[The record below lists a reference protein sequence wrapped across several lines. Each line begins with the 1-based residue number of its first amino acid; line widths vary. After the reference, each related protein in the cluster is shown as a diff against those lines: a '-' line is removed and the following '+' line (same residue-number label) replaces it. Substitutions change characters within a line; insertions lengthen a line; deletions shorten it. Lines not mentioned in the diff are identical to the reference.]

1 MQQPVLRAI
10 SLFGISCLVGTVF
23 SGAAVAG
30 QAGDALATSAFSLH
44 SVYPMAATGLVQ
56 TSESTTITTRTSSSG
71 WNLSG
76 PYFLRSA
83 DPEPVGQIDVRFIYG
98 YATASEKSDTHD
110 FGLEIEWG
118 ISEGLGFI
126 FESGVELGNGDV
138 KGNGDITIGFHT
150 KFWDEDGLLPA
161 FAMRNHGRFPTGYHD
176 SSGVDYIGRGLF
188 TWTLMPDKLRL
199 HFNPFLKSI
208 NGNLG
213 HDGTHFRWGAA
224 VGFDCRMS
232 DDLLMTLAYK
242 HETSETEGNRNSHS
256 VEWGADWKFASNQKL
271 GLAAELGL
279 DGDDDGSNFEFRIS
293 YILII
298 GG

>member
-1 MQQPVLRAI
+1 MQQPILRAV
-10 SLFGISCLVGTVF
+10 SLFGISCFVGTIF

-30 QAGDALATSAFSLH
+30 QPGDALATSAFSLRN
-44 SVYPMAATGLVQ
+44 VYPMAATGLVQ

-83 DPEPVGQIDVRFIYG
+83 DPEPVGEIEVKFIYD
-98 YATASEKSDTHD
+98 YATTSDESDDHE
-110 FGLEIEWG
+110 FELEIEWG
-118 ISEGLGFI
+118 ISEGLEFI
-126 FESGVELGNGDV
+126 FETGVEIGDGGVDGNGDV
-138 KGNGDITIGFHT
+138 TIGFHT

-161 FAMRNHGRFPTGYHD
+161 FAMRNHGRFPTGYHSD
-176 SSGVDYIGRGLF
+176 GVDYIGRGLF
-188 TWTLMPDKLRL
+188 TWTLVPDKLRL
-199 HFNPFLKSI
+199 EFNPFLKSI

-213 HDGTHFRWGAA
+213 DDGRHFQWGAA
-224 VGFDCRMS
+224 VGFDYRMS

-242 HETSETEGNRNSHS
+242 HETSDAEHHRNNHS
-256 VEWGADWKFASNQKL
+256 VEWGADWRIASNQKL

-279 DGDDDGSNFEFRIS
+279 DGDDSGSNFEFRVS
-293 YILII
+293 YIIEI

>member
-1 MQQPVLRAI
+1 
-10 SLFGISCLVGTVF
+10 
-23 SGAAVAG
+23 
-30 QAGDALATSAFSLH
+30 
-44 SVYPMAATGLVQ
+44 MAATGLVQ
-56 TSESTTITTRTSSSG
+56 TSESTTITTRTSSTG

-83 DPEPVGQIDVRFIYG
+83 DPEPVGEIEVKFIYG
-98 YATASEKSDTHD
+98 YATASDESDTHE
-110 FGLEIEWG
+110 FELEIEWG
-118 ISEGLGFI
+118 ISEGLEFI
-126 FESGVELGNGDV
+126 FETGVEIGDGGV
-138 KGNGDITIGFHT
+138 EGNGDITIGFHT

-161 FAMRNHGRFPTGYHD
+161 FAMRNHGRFPTGYHSD
-176 SSGVDYIGRGLF
+176 GVDYIGRGLF

-208 NGNLG
+208 NGNLDDDGGGSGFARLG
-213 HDGTHFRWGAA
+213 HGGHGFSGLPFGSHDRSGGAHFLWGAA
-224 VGFDCRMS
+224 LGFDCRLS

-242 HETSETEGNRNSHS
+242 HESSETEGNRNSHS

-271 GLAAELGL
+271 GLAAEFGL
-279 DGDDDGSNFEFRIS
+279 DGDDDGSNFEFRVS